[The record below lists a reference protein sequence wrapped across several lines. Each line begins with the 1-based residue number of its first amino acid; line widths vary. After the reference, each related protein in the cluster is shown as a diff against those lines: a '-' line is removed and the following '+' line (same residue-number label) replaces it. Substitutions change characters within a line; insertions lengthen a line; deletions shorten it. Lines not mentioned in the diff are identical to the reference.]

1 MKIFP
6 FALIRH
12 LFGKLSADALLEEIE
27 KDNCGSAYFTL
38 YAQLLSVFD
47 LWVRIACFLVLLP
60 FVIVRKTVCLLEG
73 LPRRCAA
80 LLVASLAGW
89 GYWHAGRD
97 FYDGMKIAPHL
108 ISQGVLLLTSFVSV
122 AWVYREIVEEGAKMR
137 ASQVATTSSI
147 VAHVAFLLVQARF
160 QVLVGDTSPMQ
171 MVITVATA
179 FACWFVVGGFSF
191 LSLLPFSSQSQR

>member
-6 FALIRH
+6 FSIIEH
-12 LFGKLSADALLEEIE
+12 LFGKLSVDGLLEEIA
-27 KDNCGSAYFTL
+27 KDNCGSAYLTL
-38 YAQLLSVFD
+38 YATLLSVFD
-47 LWVRIACFLVLLP
+47 LWVRMACFLVLLP
-60 FVIVRKTVCLLEG
+60 FVIVRKAVSLLEG

-89 GYWHAGRD
+89 GYWNVGGD
-97 FYDGMKIAPHL
+97 FYDGMKTAPHL

-137 ASQVATTSSI
+137 ASQVTTTSAI
-147 VAHVAFLLVQARF
+147 LAHVAFLLVQARF
-160 QVLVGDTSPMQ
+160 QVLVGDTSPLQ

-179 FACWFVVGGFSF
+179 FACWFIVGGFSF
-191 LSLLPFSSQSQR
+191 LSLLPFSSERQR

>member
-6 FALIRH
+6 FSIIEH
-12 LFGKLSADALLEEIE
+12 LFGKLSVDGLLEEIA
-27 KDNCGSAYFTL
+27 KDNCGSAYLTL
-38 YAQLLSVFD
+38 YATLLSVFD
-47 LWVRIACFLVLLP
+47 LWVRMACFLVLLP
-60 FVIVRKTVCLLEG
+60 FVIVRKAVSLLEG

-89 GYWHAGRD
+89 GYWNVGGD
-97 FYDGMKIAPHL
+97 FSDGMNTAPHL

-137 ASQVATTSSI
+137 ASQVTTTSAI
-147 VAHVAFLLVQARF
+147 LAHVAFLLVQARF
-160 QVLVGDTSPMQ
+160 QVLVGDTSPLQ

-179 FACWFVVGGFSF
+179 FACWFIVGGFSF
-191 LSLLPFSSQSQR
+191 LSLLPFSSERQR